1 MADIQKTAMGRKL
14 LADASHSL
22 TRYAEDS
29 IADRRFEDGVNFI
42 KDERKLSHIKQ
53 TEQKDLMYITN
64 HQHVALGLSVSTS
77 MESISAITEAF
88 GSWSQSRLEE
98 KLPDITKWVHGLK
111 MVADAHDMTANIQV
125 AVIVKEI
132 AKADDLPAGTDCDI
146 LAKLTHTL
154 GQLRHP
160 S

>member
-1 MADIQKTAMGRKL
+1 MAR
-14 LADASHSL
+14 H
-22 TRYAEDS
+22 AEDS

-42 KDERKLSHIKQ
+42 ADDQKLARIKQ
-53 TEQKDLMYITN
+53 TEKDLMYITN
-64 HQHVALGLSVSTS
+64 HQHVADGLSVSVS
-77 MESISAITEAF
+77 IESISSVAEAVA
-88 GSWSQSRLEE
+88 SWSPSRLEE
-98 KLPDITKWVHGLK
+98 MLPRISAWAHALERL
-111 MVADAHDMTANIQV
+111 AEAHDMAANIQV

-146 LAKLTHTL
+146 LAKLTDTL